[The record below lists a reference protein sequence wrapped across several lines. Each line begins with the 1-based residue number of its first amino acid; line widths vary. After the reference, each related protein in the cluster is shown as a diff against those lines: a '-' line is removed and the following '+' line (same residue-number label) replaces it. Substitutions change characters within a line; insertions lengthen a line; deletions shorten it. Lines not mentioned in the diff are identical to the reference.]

1 MVKVIIDVPD
11 ELEKKAKMLKLELS
25 LLALKAFRD
34 KIREV
39 EKMEK
44 IERFRKIVSKSK
56 ATEQDVE
63 ELSDEIN
70 TAMWEHHKKKY
81 NL

>member
-44 IERFRKIVSKSK
+44 IERFKRIVSKSK
-56 ATEQDVE
+56 ATEKDVE